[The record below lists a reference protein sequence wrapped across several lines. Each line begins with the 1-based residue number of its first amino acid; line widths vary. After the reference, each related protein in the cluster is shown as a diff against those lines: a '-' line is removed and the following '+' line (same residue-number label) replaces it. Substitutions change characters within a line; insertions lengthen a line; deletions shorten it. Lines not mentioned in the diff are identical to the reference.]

1 MRGYTRQYNATC
13 LHMNSSAA
21 SPFRTARQREEER
34 ASKRGA
40 VLLAAV
46 RLFNE
51 RGFHATSLDDVAA
64 SLGISK
70 PLIYHYLG
78 AKDQVLFECMRIGL
92 RQLREAADE
101 VARQPGTGMDRLKI
115 FLRRYAECIMEDF
128 SCCVIRTGDETL
140 APDIRLQFRALK
152 SEIDQAMRKLIA
164 AAAADGSAKITDVKL
179 TAFAFAGALSWTAR
193 WHEPGGALPPA
204 EIARQM
210 VEILTRGIEV

>member
-1 MRGYTRQYNATC
+1 MNKSVAT
-13 LHMNSSAA
+13 A
-21 SPFRTARQREEER
+21 SPFRNARQRENDR
-34 ASKRGA
+34 AAKREA

-46 RLFNE
+46 RMFNQ

-92 RQLREAADE
+92 EQLRAAAE
-101 VARQPGTGMDRLKI
+101 EGANLPGTGMDRLKR

-128 SCCVIRTGDETL
+128 SRCVIRTGDEVL
-140 APDIRLQFRALK
+140 SPEIRPSFRALK
-152 SEIDQAMRKLIA
+152 SEIDHAMRKLIA
-164 AAAADGSAKITDVKL
+164 DAAADGSAKVTDVKL

-193 WHEPGGALPPA
+193 WHEPDGPLTPA
-204 EIARQM
+204 QIAEQL
-210 VEILTRGIEV
+210 VEILARGIMP